1 MTMWNVA
8 RTALEVIVFL
18 SVLAGIFAAPW
29 FLITKLGKSLPDG
42 RLKAALFKKRFHFE
56 PPPTAPPTAFDR
68 MVGRI
73 IIRSSRVL
81 IGALIA
87 TGGYL
92 FLADGIAKIGSIP
105 FSQLTLSVLL
115 VGASKAILLI
125 ALACL
130 GIFVDFGE
138 GPQGTRERIQ

>member
-8 RTALEVIVFL
+8 ITALEVIVFL
-18 SVLAGIFAAPW
+18 AVLVGIVAAPW
-29 FLITKLGKSLPDG
+29 FLITRLGESLPDG

-56 PPPTAPPTAFDR
+56 PPPPAPPTAFDR

-73 IIRSSRVL
+73 IIRSFRVL

-130 GIFVDFGE
+130 GIFVAFGE
-138 GPQGTRERIQ
+138 GPQGPRERI